1 MESVNDKL
9 KEIKDLLDS
18 NLITRKEYEALRG
31 EILINSSLATV
42 NKKNF
47 FNQLKTKAKMKSTDN
62 NIIKFPRKYIIL
74 FSLVFINLSF
84 HIIPSRFSI
93 FPKDHFT
100 FSDTF
105 IFESDINNIIDRYN
119 KASLMERQ
127 MILQNPLI
135 NKLFEK
141 GILYN
146 KN

>member
-1 MESVNDKL
+1 METVNDKL
-9 KEIKDLLDS
+9 KKIKDLVDS
-18 NLITRKEYEALRG
+18 NLITNEEYYKLRG
-31 EILINSSLATV
+31 EILEEESTLNSKNRINNSEEGNSIFIKIE
-42 NKKNF
+42 KKYLYSF
-47 FNQLKTKAKMKSTDN
+47 L
-62 NIIKFPRKYIIL
+62 IL
-74 FSLVFINLSF
+74 FFYLSF
-84 HIIPSRFSI
+84 HIIPTRIAI

-105 IFESDINNIIDRYN
+105 IFESDINNVIDRYN

-146 KN
+146 KD